1 MKAPQPKICRDFST
15 DFFLDRFFAAAACSS
30 SQQAPSFRR
39 CSCPAISFHGQ
50 CGPCTT
56 LVLCC
61 WHCGWRVEWLG
72 TYGWVGAVRL
82 LRGSAK
88 QWLPVGSSGNCA
100 FLFVSHL
107 ALPTYHPTP
116 HYTTQVYQRSIVL
129 ASWARLLRLA
139 LLRSSHPDS
148 ELNNTRLYFLSSI
161 TQICLGRTLLGRI
174 LQGAYAPGLPM
185 CL

>member
-1 MKAPQPKICRDFST
+1 MPGRGLDSDGWVVSGLASSCALLCESAPAQNLSR
-15 DFFLDRFFAAAACSS
+15 FLDRFFAAAACSS

-61 WHCGWRVEWLG
+61 WPCGWRVEWLG

-88 QWLPVGSSGNCA
+88 QWLPVGSSGNCD

-107 ALPTYHPTP
+107 ALPTHHPTP

-148 ELNNTRLYFLSSI
+148 ELNNTPSI
-161 TQICLGRTLLGRI
+161 S
-174 LQGAYAPGLPM
+174 
-185 CL
+185 